1 MRVYAVFADNVLIA
15 QFDHPTD
22 AVDFQLLY
30 SSQLLPM
37 TVSAQQED
45 YTRTVY
51 PNLPNDVF
59 CRELIAYKTGVRLK

>member
-45 YTRTVY
+45 YTRMVFTY
-51 PNLPNDVF
+51 LPKDSF
-59 CRELIAYKTGVRLK
+59 CKELIAYKTGVKL

>member
-37 TVSAQQED
+37 RVSNQQED
-45 YTRTVY
+45 YTRTVFTY
-51 PNLPNDVF
+51 LPEDSF
-59 CRELIAYKTGVRLK
+59 CKELIAYKTGVKL